1 MSALPWPRSPFVIVI
16 LSAAFVLAALYV
28 IYRLVD
34 PLPPRR
40 LEIAAGIAG
49 SGYDN
54 FAKQYARILAR
65 YGVALEIRNSAGAV
79 EDLDL
84 LRDPGSG
91 VQAALTTFGVTLPDD
106 ANPLLARR
114 NLRCGDIHFLQE
126 SGAYNGLCAIPWQTP
141 FRRDAGNGPALAH
154 L

>member
-1 MSALPWPRSPFVIVI
+1 VIV
-16 LSAAFVLAALYV
+16 SAAFVLAALYV

-34 PLPPRR
+34 PLPPRH
-40 LEIAAGIAG
+40 LAIAAGIAG

-106 ANPLLARR
+106 ANTLYSLGGIFDA
-114 NLRCGDIHFLQE
+114 GHIHFLQKP
-126 SGAYNGLCAIPWQTP
+126 GTYNGLRRIPWQTP
-141 FRRDAGNGPALAH
+141 FHRHAGNRPAVAH

>member
-1 MSALPWPRSPFVIVI
+1 MRLRSPIVIVMV
-16 LSAAFVLAALYV
+16 SAAFVLAALYV

-34 PLPPRR
+34 PLPPRH
-40 LEIAAGIAG
+40 LTIAAGIAG

-54 FAKQYARILAR
+54 FAKHYARILAR

-91 VQAALTTFGVTLPDD
+91 VQAALTTFGSRYRTMQIPSIRS
-106 ANPLLARR
+106 AEYSMRR
-114 NLRCGDIHFLQE
+114 YTFFTGTRSL
-126 SGAYNGLCAIPWQTP
+126 
-141 FRRDAGNGPALAH
+141 
-154 L
+154 